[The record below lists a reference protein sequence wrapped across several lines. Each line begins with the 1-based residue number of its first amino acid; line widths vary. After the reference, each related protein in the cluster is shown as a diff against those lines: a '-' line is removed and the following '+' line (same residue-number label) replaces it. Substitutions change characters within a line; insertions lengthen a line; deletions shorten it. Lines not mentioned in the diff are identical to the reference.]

1 MATTRR
7 RALLGAAGML
17 PAAAASAQQ
26 PQGSPRAAPPRDP
39 VIRIGVLAD
48 FSGPYRDTSGPT
60 SVVCAQQAVE
70 DSGVASRGVRV
81 EVVQG
86 DHQNR
91 PDAALALARRWFDQ
105 DGVDMVCE
113 VNNSAIALAV
123 ANLARDKNKV
133 QLASGAASS
142 ALTGEQCSSHTI
154 QWTYDTWMFANA
166 VGSATVRAGGDS
178 WYFITADYGF
188 GHQMERDT
196 GRFVQAAGGKV
207 LGSARFPFP
216 GTTDFSAF
224 LLQAQSSRA
233 KIVGLAT
240 AAADTVNCIKQ
251 AHEFGLTRRGPGG
264 GQKLAGLVM
273 FTTDIHA
280 IGLEAAQGLLLSEVF
295 YWDLNDRTRAFLN
308 RVRAKTPQ
316 NWPNQEHAGTY
327 SACLHYLKAVADL
340 GAARAKASGIEVV
353 QRMKAMPT
361 EDDCFGAGRVR
372 EDGRKIHPAYLFE
385 VKSPAES
392 RGPWDYYKL
401 AGTVPAEQAFRPV
414 EEGGCPLLRR

>member
-1 MATTRR
+1 MPTTRR
-7 RALLGAAGML
+7 GALLGAAGSL
-17 PAAAASAQQ
+17 PAAAASAQ
-26 PQGSPRAAPPRDP
+26 SAVPRDP

-70 DSGVASRGVRV
+70 DSGAAARGIRV

-91 PDAALALARRWFDQ
+91 PDAALALVRRWFDQ

-123 ANLARDKNKV
+123 ANLAREKDKA

-142 ALTGEQCSSHTI
+142 ALTGEQCSTHTI

-166 VGSATVRAGGDS
+166 VGSATVRNGGDT

-196 GRFVQAAGGKV
+196 SRFVQAAGGKV

-233 KIVGLAT
+233 KVVGLAT

-251 AHEFGLTRRGPGG
+251 AREFGLTRR

-280 IGLEAAQGLLLSEVF
+280 IGLETAQGLLLSEVF
-295 YWDLNDRTRAFLN
+295 YWDLNDRTRAFTD
-308 RVRAKTPQ
+308 RVRPKTPQ

-340 GAARAKASGIEVV
+340 GPARAKASGGEVV
-353 QRMKAMPT
+353 RRMKAMPT
-361 EDDCFGAGRVR
+361 DDDCFGPGLVR

-385 VKSPAES
+385 VKAPAES

-401 AGTVPAEQAFRPV
+401 AGTVPAEQAFRPI
-414 EEGGCPLLRR
+414 EEGNCPLIARR

>member
-1 MATTRR
+1 MTKLDRR
-7 RALLGAAGML
+7 QLIAGT
-17 PAAAASAQQ
+17 AAAILAPAVTPGGRSWAQ
-26 PQGSPRAAPPRDP
+26 PRDTT
-39 VIRIGVLAD
+39 IRIAVLAD

-60 SVVCAQQAVE
+60 SVACARQAVE
-70 DSGVASRGVRV
+70 DSGLLARGFKV
-81 EVVQG
+81 EVIQG

-91 PDAALALARRWFDQ
+91 PDAALALTRRWFDQ
-105 DGVDMVCE
+105 DGVDMLCE

-123 ANLARDKNKV
+123 ANLAKEKDKV

-142 ALTGEQCSSHTI
+142 ALTGEQCSSNTI

-166 VGSATVRAGGDS
+166 VGSATVKAGGDS
-178 WYFITADYGF
+178 WYFLTADYGF

-196 GRFVQAAGGKV
+196 TRFVQAAGGKV
-207 LGSARFPFP
+207 LGAARFPFP

-224 LLQAQSSRA
+224 LLQAQASKA

-251 AHEFGLTRRGPGG
+251 AKEFGLTRR

-280 IGLEAAQGLLLSEVF
+280 IGLETAQGLLLSEVF

-308 RVRAKTPQ
+308 RVKPKAPN

-327 SACLHYLKAVADL
+327 SACTHYLKAVAEL
-340 GAARAKASGIEVV
+340 GAERAKASGLEVV

-361 EDDCFGAGRVR
+361 DDDCFGPGRVR

-392 RGPWDYYKL
+392 KGPWDYYKL
-401 AGTVPAEQAFRPV
+401 AGTVPAEDAFRPLA
-414 EEGGCPLLRR
+414 EGHCPLVKG